1 MKKLL
6 TILGSITLITT
17 TSTAVIA
24 CKNIKQLELKNKE
37 TEQEDKKESIESTD
51 DNQKEKTN
59 ESENDSKP
67 NEHPQGD
74 QPHNAQ
80 PFDLPRKNNKEL
92 VKNNKMNFDL
102 IKKYGKEFS
111 ELFSSLP
118 KDKAEKISEDP
129 KNTNG
134 LTIAGKILKFYEEL
148 KSYSNFDTFKSKLKE
163 KFNKS
168 ESEFSNFIST
178 LEKDWTKI
186 VKNYENE
193 RENILKL
200 LKETSK

>member
-6 TILGSITLITT
+6 TILGSIILITT

-24 CKNIKQLELKNKE
+24 CKNINQQEVKNKE
-37 TEQEDKKESIESTD
+37 TKQDKKESIESTD
-51 DNQKEKTN
+51 DKQKEKAN

-67 NEHPQGD
+67 NGHSQGD
-74 QPHNAQ
+74 QPHNDQ
-80 PFDLPRKNNKEL
+80 PSDLPR
-92 VKNNKMNFDL
+92 KNNKMNFDL

-118 KDKAEKISEDP
+118 EDKAEKISADP
-129 KNTNG
+129 NNTNG
-134 LTIAGKILKFYEEL
+134 LTVAGKILNAYEEL
-148 KSYSNFDTFKSKLKE
+148 KSYSNFDDFQSKLKE
-163 KFNKS
+163 KLNKS

-186 VKNYENE
+186 VKDYENE
-193 RENILKL
+193 KENILKL
-200 LKETSK
+200 LKETVK

>member
-6 TILGSITLITT
+6 AILGSIILIIT

-24 CKNIKQLELKNKE
+24 CKNIKQLEFKNKE
-37 TEQEDKKESIESTD
+37 TEQDKKESIESTD
-51 DNQKEKTN
+51 DKQKEKAN

-67 NEHPQGD
+67 NGYPQGD
-74 QPHNAQ
+74 QPHNDQ
-80 PFDLPRKNNKEL
+80 PSDLPRKNNEEL

-134 LTIAGKILKFYEEL
+134 LTAAGKILKAYEEL
-148 KSYSNFDTFKSKLKE
+148 KSYSNFDNFQSKLKE
-163 KFNKS
+163 QLNKS
-168 ESEFSNFIST
+168 ESEFSDFIST

-186 VKNYENE
+186 VKDYENE

-200 LKETSK
+200 LKETGK

>member
-6 TILGSITLITT
+6 TILGSIILITT

-24 CKNIKQLELKNKE
+24 CKNIKQLELKNKK
-37 TEQEDKKESIESTD
+37 TEQDKKESIESI
-51 DNQKEKTN
+51 DNKQKEKAK

-67 NEHPQGD
+67 NGYPQGD
-74 QPHNAQ
+74 QPHNDQ
-80 PFDLPRKNNKEL
+80 PSDLPRKNNEEL
-92 VKNNKMNFDL
+92 VKNSKINFDL

-118 KDKAEKISEDP
+118 EDKAEKISADP

-134 LTIAGKILKFYEEL
+134 LTIAGKILNAYEEL
-148 KSYSNFDTFKSKLKE
+148 NSYSNFDDFQSKLKE
-163 KFNKS
+163 KLNKS

-186 VKNYENE
+186 VKDYENE
-193 RENILKL
+193 KENILKL
-200 LKETSK
+200 LKETGK